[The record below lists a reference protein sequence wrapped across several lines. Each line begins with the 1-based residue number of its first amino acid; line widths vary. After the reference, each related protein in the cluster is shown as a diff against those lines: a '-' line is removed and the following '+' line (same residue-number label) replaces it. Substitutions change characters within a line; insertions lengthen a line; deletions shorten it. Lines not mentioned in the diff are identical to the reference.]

1 VQVYIGSENSVKIM
15 DRSALVFKTVTENGK
30 PIGAIGV
37 IGPTRMDY
45 GRVISVLDRLS
56 EGIGDVISGDGGG
69 DSSPDEKKGET

>member
-1 VQVYIGSENSVKIM
+1 M
-15 DRSALVFKTVTENGK
+15 FKTVTENGK

-56 EGIGDVISGDGGG
+56 EGIGDVITGDGGG